1 MPDTRRHGSMCPMPE
16 GLLAFDV
23 TFADGHAVVVE
34 AVCLEVA
41 AALAVQLDYCVN
53 SKVAT
58 VAPVA
63 TGRHVDLY

>member
-1 MPDTRRHGSMCPMPE
+1 M
-16 GLLAFDV
+16 